1 MLRNILRKR
10 VATIAL
16 FAVLF
21 GAFSPA
27 FASLI
32 YRGQPGVLAQICS
45 THGLERIVLDGNIP
59 PATPTQHRIHCA
71 WCSASAAQPGID
83 GPSIQTVIPASSTQA
98 KPALIKTAPIFS
110 APVASYHPQAPP
122 VLA

>member
-1 MLRNILRKR
+1 MFRNILRKR
-10 VATIAL
+10 IAAIAL

-21 GAFSPA
+21 GALSPA

-32 YRGQPGVLAQICS
+32 YRGQPEVLAQICS
-45 THGLERIVLDGNIP
+45 VHGLERIALDGNIP

-71 WCSASAAQPGID
+71 WCSASTAQPGID
-83 GPSIQTVIPASSTQA
+83 GPSIQTIIPASSTQP
-98 KPALIKTAPIFS
+98 KPVFIKTAPVFS